1 MNRLTDEVRQEALWT
16 MMLPDNTVIYNESR
30 EQVEERPERWRGVF

>member
-16 MMLPDNTVIYNESR
+16 TMIADNIVICSEYIGIADWN
-30 EQVEERPERWRGVF
+30 QPA